1 MFNYFEGSVGAI
13 LLHLASSS
21 FLFDNGRVLGCSS
34 MLYNTLANPSIFNV
48 PTIAGMATSALGV
61 KYLLPQYLPSYAAVV
76 PIAGSAVLPYII
88 SGILVGVGTQ
98 MGSGCTSG
106 HMLCGVARGSVRSL
120 VATCV
125 FTGTAALTAFL
136 LGTPPAC
143 AEGPC
148 YTISNPSSDDVT
160 ILLSVL
166 TVFASTRYLLRQ
178 SLTKSKVSQ
187 ALVSFYSGLT
197 FGTGLLIAGM
207 ASPGVTLGFLALWG
221 SKFNPTLLM
230 VMLFGVLPNAYEYWT
245 RRPGSIPASTT
256 PASTSEPSSSSTG
269 AAAIEAPTCC
279 QTYNLPT
286 RTQVD
291 AKLIIGAAIFGI
303 GWGMSGIC
311 PGPGVL
317 SAVLNGT
324 NGLTWVAAFFAG
336 YSAMTRLA

>member
-34 MLYNTLANPSIFNV
+34 ILYNTLANPSIFNI

-76 PIAGSAVLPYII
+76 PIAGSAVLPYVL
-88 SGILVGVGTQ
+88 SGVLVGVGTQ

-106 HMLCGVARGSVRSL
+106 HMLCGLARGSVRSM

-125 FTGTAALTAFL
+125 FTSTAALTAFL
-136 LGTPPAC
+136 LGTPPTC
-143 AEGPC
+143 AGGPC
-148 YTISNPSSDDVT
+148 YTASNPSSDDVT

-166 TVFASTRYLLRQ
+166 AVFISTRYLLRQ
-178 SLTKSKVSQ
+178 VLTKTKLSQ

-197 FGTGLLIAGM
+197 FGTGLLITGM
-207 ASPGVTLGFLALWG
+207 ATPGTTLGFLALWG

-230 VMLFGVLPNAYEYWT
+230 VMLFGVLPNAYEYWK
-245 RRPGSIPASTT
+245 RRPGSADAATT
-256 PASTSEPSSSSTG
+256 E
-269 AAAIEAPTCC
+269 EPTCC

-286 RTQVD
+286 RTEVD
-291 AKLIIGAAIFGI
+291 ARLVFGAAIFGI

-324 NGLTWVAAFFAG
+324 NGLAWMAAFFVG
-336 YSAMTRLA
+336 YSAMTQLA